1 LAKAR
6 CPDAASFPRDF
17 NRAGVQRASAALKRS
32 QQPLRVGRNAQ
43 IIVDTVEKKRIGK
56 YEITGILGRGGM
68 GVVYRAEDKRIGR
81 QVAIKT
87 LTENFSGQPEML
99 ERFYREAQ
107 AGILQH
113 PNIVIVYDLGD
124 EDGVPFIVMEFVS
137 GDPLDKL
144 IASGRHISLIEKLSI
159 IEQVCAALGYA
170 HHRGV
175 VHRDIKPANVM
186 VQQDGVAK
194 LVDFGIA
201 RVQGSSSEGGLTRTG
216 NVIGTIHYIA
226 PERLRGKPFDGRSD
240 IFSTGVMLYLLLT
253 GQLPFTGEDMSVL
266 QKLVNEPHP
275 PLGTF
280 LANYPPQLD
289 AIIEHALAKD
299 PEQRY
304 ATAEE
309 FAADL
314 HGLGEQLKKGQ
325 IEELFGDAER
335 LTSEQQFGR
344 AREVLLQL
352 VRIDPQHT
360 GARQLFGIVQQNLAR
375 LQRAEQV
382 RQLVAEADEAVA
394 SQRFTEAIGSLDHAV
409 QLDPENADLKSR
421 LESVREQKRR
431 YDEMGTLLSQADAL
445 RERGDWTGALHIAEK
460 AFNLNQQDTKARAL
474 YNEISRQAKLA
485 AQKEQIK
492 EMLGKARQ
500 ELNSRRFTGA
510 IEILREVGKIDPSLP
525 EMESMLQTAVA
536 AQEQERR
543 RKLIEQIQAEIEN
556 SLAAENYDR
565 ATELVERAVEQLP
578 SESSLLQLKSR
589 VALQT
594 RAWRTRQLI
603 DTTSARAQEAF
614 LQSPGE
620 ALLIVQRALQ
630 ELPGEERLVAL
641 EESLRQRLKA
651 AEKEEIRGRYLREAQ
666 GAIDRGQ
673 FDKAIET
680 LESYQLEFADAA
692 GVGELMDYAKRELHQ
707 QQRRARIGTTVAQAR
722 EFLLSEQ
729 FDQAIQLLEPAS
741 KETADPTLARLLE
754 EARSQREAL
763 LRKSEA
769 VMGQILRHRERG
781 QLDEAISLLQA
792 LPASSVAGS
801 QQNTLLKEIR
811 NQKARK
817 EATETALS
825 AAAAAAQSGN
835 FNAAI
840 ETLQKVQRG
849 WGDTPELAQS
859 VAAIEARRKQL
870 ANENVARSVETA
882 RAALLEGNT
891 AGAVEALKGSAEWFE
906 FAESGQQSDW
916 KRLNAEAAKPVVKRA
931 TGTVPMVS
939 APGEIEIAGPPRNKL
954 LIPLVGAGILAVAG
968 IVIAV
973 VVHNNSAKVVPPQ
986 VVYKTVPG
994 APVNTAPTGTV
1005 VIQGSV
1011 DKGTPDNVQV
1021 FVDGALKGFTLGDGS
1036 LKLPLDP
1043 GKHSVRFVKP
1053 GYTEPP
1059 SSSITIAVN
1068 SQQTIPFALTQIVGA
1083 PPPPPASYITILSL
1097 PGAAVS
1103 IDGATPQNT
1112 DTHGVLSAEVKPGP
1126 HTVSVSLNGYQSF
1139 NQSFNLKNGDHQ
1151 NVPASL
1157 NPTPKVVVQNPQ
1169 IGAFY
1174 ATSQTVQQGQPT
1186 TLKWQTSNANDISI
1200 DNGIGGVGA
1209 SGQRDVNPST
1219 TTTYT
1224 LIAKGNGNPQQE
1236 SLTITVMAKQPSAPA
1251 PTPAPVAASAPQ
1263 PVDESSVILQTVSS
1277 FDAAYNAHDM
1287 GRIQTIW
1294 TGLKSGQAK
1303 DLAGFF
1309 KGNPESHVAD
1319 SCPAGALTISGD
1331 AANWTCTET
1340 STFKA
1345 DGKMV
1350 PHTLTIHFTFARRG
1364 GNWTIVGRQ

>member
-1 LAKAR
+1 
-6 CPDAASFPRDF
+6 
-17 NRAGVQRASAALKRS
+17 
-32 QQPLRVGRNAQ
+32 
-43 IIVDTVEKKRIGK
+43 VDTIEKKRIGK

-124 EDGVPFIVMEFVS
+124 EDGVPFIVMEYVS
-137 GDPLDKL
+137 GEPLDKL
-144 IASGRHISLIEKLSI
+144 ISSGRHISMIEKLSI

-170 HHRGV
+170 HQRGV
-175 VHRDIKPANVM
+175 VHRDIKPANVI
-186 VQQDGVAK
+186 VQQDGIAK

-240 IFSTGVMLYLLLT
+240 IFATGIMLYYLLA

-275 PLGTF
+275 PLSNF

-289 AIIEHALAKD
+289 AILDRALAKD

-314 HGLGEQLKKGQ
+314 HGLGEMLKKGQ

-375 LQRAEQV
+375 MQRAEQV
-382 RQLVAEADEAVA
+382 RQSIAEADEAIA
-394 SQRFTEAIGSLDHAV
+394 SQRFTEAIGSLEHAV
-409 QLDPENADLKSR
+409 QLDPENADLKKKI
-421 LESVREQKRR
+421 EEVREQKRR
-431 YDEMGTLLSQADAL
+431 FDEMGTLMTQADSL
-445 RERGDWTGALHIAEK
+445 RERGDWTGALKVAEK
-460 AFNLNQQDTKARAL
+460 ALSLNQQDTKVRAL

-510 IEILREVGKIDPSLP
+510 IEILREVGKLDPSLP

-543 RKLIEQIQAEIEN
+543 RKLIEQIQAEIE
-556 SLAAENYDR
+556 SCLASENYDR
-565 ATELVERAVEQLP
+565 ATELVERSVEQLP
-578 SESSLLQLKSR
+578 TESSLLQLKTR

-603 DTTSARAQEAF
+603 DTTSARAQEVF
-614 LQSPGE
+614 QQSPGE
-620 ALLIVQRALQ
+620 ALLIVQKALQ

-692 GVGELMDYAKRELHQ
+692 GVGELMDYAKRELQQ

-722 EFLLSEQ
+722 ELLLTEQ
-729 FDQAIQLLEPAS
+729 FEQAIQLLEPAS
-741 KETADPTLARLLE
+741 AETADPTLARLLE
-754 EARSQREAL
+754 EARAQRAAL

-769 VMGQILRHRERG
+769 LMGQIARHRERG
-781 QLDEAISLLQA
+781 QYDEAISLLQS
-792 LPASSVAGS
+792 LPASGVSGS
-801 QQNTLLKEIR
+801 PQNALLAEIR
-811 NQKARK
+811 GEKARR
-817 EATETALS
+817 EATAAAL
-825 AAAAAAQSGN
+825 AAAAQASDLSG

-840 ETLQKVQRG
+840 ESLQKVQRA
-849 WGDTPELAQS
+849 WGDTPDLAKAVS
-859 VAAIEARRKQL
+859 GIESRRAQL
-870 ANENVARSVETA
+870 ANQAVARSVEAA
-882 RAALLEGNT
+882 RAALLENNA
-891 AGAVEALKGSAEWFE
+891 AGAVEALKSSAEWFE
-906 FAESGQQSDW
+906 FAGTSQQSDW
-916 KRLNAEAAKPVVKRA
+916 KRLNSEAAKPTAKRA
-931 TGTVPMVS
+931 TGFVPQVS
-939 APGEIEIAGPPRNKL
+939 APGATTEVAPQRNKL
-954 LIPLVGAGILAVAG
+954 LLPLIGVGVLAVIG
-968 IVIAV
+968 IVIAL
-973 VVHNNSAKVVPPQ
+973 VVHSNSSRNAPPQ
-986 VVYKTVPG
+986 VVYKTIQG
-994 APVNTAPTGTV
+994 APASTAPTGTLL
-1005 VIQGSV
+1005 IKGSV
-1011 DKGTPDNVQV
+1011 NTGSPANVNV
-1021 FVDGALKGFTLGDGS
+1021 VVDGVIKGFTQNDGTLS
-1036 LKLPLDP
+1036 LQLDP
-1043 GKHSVRFVKP
+1043 GKHAVRFIKP
-1053 GYTEPP
+1053 GYTDSP
-1059 SSSITIAVN
+1059 SSSVTLAAN
-1068 SQQTIPFALTQIVGA
+1068 SQQTLPFALTQIVGA
-1083 PPPPPASYITILSL
+1083 PPPPPAAYITVLSQ

-1103 IDGATPQNT
+1103 IDGAQPQNT
-1112 DTHGVLSAEVKPGP
+1112 DPHGAFNKQVDPGQ
-1126 HTVSVSLNGYQSF
+1126 HAVSISLNGYQPFS
-1139 NQSFNLKNGDHQ
+1139 QTYTLKNGDHL
-1151 NVPASL
+1151 NVPVSL
-1157 NPTPKVVVQNPQ
+1157 IPIPKVQNPQ
-1169 IGAFY
+1169 IVSFY
-1174 ATSQTVQQGQPT
+1174 PTSQTIPQGQST
-1186 TLKWQTSNANDISI
+1186 TLKWQTSNANDVSI
-1200 DNGIGGVGA
+1200 DNGIGGVSA
-1209 SGQRDVNPST
+1209 SGQRDVNPSL

-1236 SLTITVMAKQPSAPA
+1236 SLTITVTPKPTITAPV
-1251 PTPAPVAASAPQ
+1251 PAPVTPAAPS
-1263 PVDESSVILQTVSS
+1263 PVDESAGIRQAIAT
-1277 FDAAYNAHDM
+1277 FEAAYNAHDV
-1287 GRIQTIW
+1287 GRMQAIW
-1294 TGLKSGQAK
+1294 TGLTPKAAK
-1303 DLAGFF
+1303 TFAGFF
-1309 KGNPESHVAD
+1309 KDNPATTVTD
-1319 SCPAGALTISGD
+1319 SCSPSNLSISGD
-1331 AANWTCTET
+1331 TATWTCSET
-1340 STFKA
+1340 NTYKVN
-1345 DGKMV
+1345 GKMTPNNSTV
-1350 PHTLTIHFTFARRG
+1350 HFAFARHN
-1364 GNWTIVGRQ
+1364 GNWTIVSR